1 MARGRTARLRWALAG
16 TGIAAVLV
24 VVAVRTA
31 GAASYTSAGI
41 SDPGAFTALATALSR
56 LAAVVSGSFTLG
68 GLVYLLLC
76 TPPQESGLV
85 GVEGY
90 RVLGV
95 ARRWAPVWALAALVM
110 SVCTAANSSGA
121 SVLVMLRTGRV
132 LQYIDSSEVPQ
143 AWLVTAAGAVIIAV
157 VTRISLSTTTF
168 LGLAAIA
175 AIAVAAPGV
184 TGNAGEGPGH
194 DLATNAIIVH
204 SVAASL
210 WLGMLFVLLSRRRAT
225 PEIWA
230 PAWARYRVAAA
241 VCWWALAGSG
251 FMLAAQLLT
260 WRQLLSTGYGRLTVA
275 TAVVLALTGW
285 ASIRWRR
292 RTAAAVP
299 TTPAT
304 TVRGRTWLLGVELI
318 LLLVAVG
325 ASVAMAQRPAAAFLV
340 QSATENQLLIGF
352 DLPHGFS
359 IGRLAGLW
367 RFDILLGTVAVVV
380 AVLYLAGVRRVVRS
394 GRPWPARRTVAFSA
408 GSLVLLL
415 ATSSGVTSYAEATFG
430 VHMTVHMMLNMVVPI
445 LWLLGAPITLI
456 RSAVAPAATGGSPG
470 AREWLARVGRSRLV
484 RALTNPLIN
493 VPLYAISMFG
503 LYFSPAL
510 YIFVLYHWGH
520 QVMNVYFLGL
530 GLLFYWPLLGVD
542 RAPHRLPALARIGAL
557 LLLMPFDAAFGLLVA
572 STPTVLAGNFYL
584 SLTLPWLSSPLAD
597 QHAGGVIAWI
607 VGDVV
612 LLAVII
618 GLARQW
624 ARTSGPGDLRS
635 DTPAAYQQLIEEF
648 TEQRR

>member
-1 MARGRTARLRWALAG
+1 MARGRTARLVGALAG
-16 TGIAAVLV
+16 TGFAAVLL

-41 SDPGAFTALATALSR
+41 SDPGRFTSLATALSR
-56 LAAVVSGSFTLG
+56 LAAVLAGSFTLG

-90 RVLGV
+90 RILGV
-95 ARRWAPVWALAALVM
+95 PRRWAPVWALAALAM
-110 SVCTAANSSGA
+110 AVCTAANSAGA
-121 SVLVMLRTGRV
+121 SVLVMLRTGQV
-132 LQYIDSSEVPQ
+132 LRYIDASEVPQ
-143 AWLVTAAGAVIIAV
+143 AWLVTGAVALVITV
-157 VTRISLSTTTF
+157 VTRVSLSTNTF
-168 LGLAAIA
+168 NGLAVVA

-204 SVAASL
+204 SVAASG
-210 WLGMLFVLLSRRRAT
+210 WLGLLFVLLGSRRAAPETWVAAWMRYRRAT
-225 PEIWA
+225 AI
-230 PAWARYRVAAA
+230 
-241 VCWWALAGSG
+241 CWWALAGSG
-251 FMLAAQLLT
+251 LMLAAQLLT
-260 WRQLLSTGYGRLTVA
+260 WRQLFTTGYGRLTVA
-275 TAVVLALTGW
+275 SAAVLGLTGW
-285 ASIRWRR
+285 AAIRWRR
-292 RTAAAVP
+292 RAVP
-299 TTPAT
+299 EVGP
-304 TVRGRTWLLGVELI
+304 GRIRVLGVELA

-340 QSATENQLLIGF
+340 ESSSENQLLIGF

-367 RFDILLGTVAVVV
+367 RFDILLGSVAVVA
-380 AVLYLAGVRRVVRS
+380 AVLYLAGVRRVVRG
-394 GRPWPARRTVAFSA
+394 GRAWPVRRTVAFVS

-415 ATSSGVTSYAEATFG
+415 ATSSGVTSYAEATFSA
-430 VHMTVHMMLNMVVPI
+430 HMTVHMVLNMVVPI
-445 LWLLGAPITLI
+445 LWLLGAPVTLI
-456 RSAVAPAATGGSPG
+456 RQAVPRAGPGAPPG
-470 AREWLARVGRSRLV
+470 AREWLAHLGRSRLV

-493 VPLYAISMFG
+493 VPLYAISMFA

-510 YIFVLYHWGH
+510 YVFVLYHWGH

-542 RAPHRLPALARIGAL
+542 RSPHRLPALARIGAL

-572 STPTVLAGNFYL
+572 STQTVLAGNFYL
-584 SLTLPWLSSPLAD
+584 SLTLPWLPDPLAD

-612 LLAVII
+612 LLAVVV

-624 ARTSGPGDLRS
+624 ARTQGPGEPGS
-635 DTPAAYQQLIEEF
+635 ESPASYQELIAEF

>member
-1 MARGRTARLRWALAG
+1 MAQVRAARLGWALAG
-16 TGIAAVLV
+16 AGIAAVLL
-24 VVAVRTA
+24 VVAVRAT

-41 SDPGAFTALATALSR
+41 SDPGTFTSLATALSR
-56 LAAVVSGSFTLG
+56 LAAVITGSFTLG
-68 GLVYLLLC
+68 GLVHLLLC
-76 TPPQESGLV
+76 TPAQKSGVV

-90 RVLGV
+90 RILGV
-95 ARRWAPVWALAALVM
+95 ARQWAPVWALAALAM
-110 SVCTAANSSGA
+110 AVCTAANSSGA

-132 LQYIDSSEVPQ
+132 LRYIDASEVPQ

-168 LGLAAIA
+168 LGLAVIA
-175 AIAVAAPGV
+175 GIAVAAPGV

-204 SVAASL
+204 SVASSL
-210 WLGMLFVLLSRRRAT
+210 WLGLLFVLLGRRRAAA
-225 PEIWA
+225 EIWA
-230 PAWARYRVAAA
+230 PTWARYRVAAA
-241 VCWWALAGSG
+241 ICWWVLAGSG
-251 FMLAAQLLT
+251 VMLAAQLVT
-260 WRQLLSTGYGRLTVA
+260 WRQLFSTGYGRLTVA
-275 TAVVLALTGW
+275 SAGLLLLTGW
-285 ASIRWRR
+285 AAIRWRR
-292 RTAAAVP
+292 RAAQ
-299 TTPAT
+299 AT
-304 TVRGRTWLLGVELI
+304 RAGAVRGRARLLGGELT

-340 QSATENQLLIGF
+340 ESSSENQLLIGF
-352 DLPHGFS
+352 DLPQGFS
-359 IGRLAGLW
+359 LGRLAGLW
-367 RFDILLGTVAVVV
+367 RFDILLGTVAVVA
-380 AVLYLAGVRRVVRS
+380 AVLYLAGVRRVVRA
-394 GRPWPARRTVAFSA
+394 GLGWPVRRSVAFLA

-415 ATSSGVTSYAEATFG
+415 ATSSGVTSYAEATFS
-430 VHMTVHMMLNMVVPI
+430 VHMTVHMVLNMVVPI
-445 LWLLGAPITLI
+445 LWLLGAPISLV
-456 RSAVAPAATGGSPG
+456 RLAVPRDGPG
-470 AREWLARVGRSRLV
+470 AAPGLRDFLARVGRSRLV

-584 SLTLPWLSSPLAD
+584 SLTLPWLGSPLSD

-607 VGDVV
+607 VGDVA
-612 LLAVII
+612 LLAVVI

-624 ARTSGPGDLRS
+624 ARTSGPGELGS
-635 DTPAAYQQLIEEF
+635 ETPAAYQELIEEF